1 MARVRRPVVDVTE
14 EDLQQLQPQF
24 QVAMEVLRT
33 WPLGRPIR
41 ELAALLVLKIIAVTS
56 GQLKELGVYDQLD
69 PEKRYYGVKDP
80 FGQI

>member
-1 MARVRRPVVDVTE
+1 MVRVKRPVVNVTE

-24 QVAMEVLRT
+24 QVAMEALRT
-33 WPLGRPIR
+33 WPLGRPIS

-56 GQLKELGVYDQLD
+56 GQLKELGMYDQL
-69 PEKRYYGVKDP
+69 ESNRRHYGVKDP